1 MYFVHGELNDMQLSG
16 EIQRI
21 LDLEIITKY
30 TFLQLRIEIPCLY
43 NKLKPEKNPHSKGVL
58 VFSFYNIQSYTLII
72 NMNFYVDPLTI
83 LIGESLGWVIHSRKL
98 ID

>member
-1 MYFVHGELNDMQLSG
+1 MHGELNDMQLSG

-21 LDLEIITKY
+21 LDLEIITRY
-30 TFLQLRIEIPCLY
+30 TFLQLRIEIPSLY
-43 NKLKPEKNPHSKGVL
+43 NKLKPEKNPHSKGEL

-83 LIGESLGWVIHSRKL
+83 LIGESLGWVIDSRKL

>member
-1 MYFVHGELNDMQLSG
+1 MELSG

-21 LDLEIITKY
+21 LDLEIITRY

-43 NKLKPEKNPHSKGVL
+43 NKLKPEKNHHSKGEL

-83 LIGESLGWVIHSRKL
+83 LIGESLGWVIDSRKL

>member
-1 MYFVHGELNDMQLSG
+1 MTLQLSG

-21 LDLEIITKY
+21 LDLKIITRC

-43 NKLKPEKNPHSKGVL
+43 SQLKPEKNPHSKGVL

-72 NMNFYVDPLTI
+72 NTNFYVDLLTI
-83 LIGESLGWVIHSRKL
+83 LIGESLGWVIHSTKL